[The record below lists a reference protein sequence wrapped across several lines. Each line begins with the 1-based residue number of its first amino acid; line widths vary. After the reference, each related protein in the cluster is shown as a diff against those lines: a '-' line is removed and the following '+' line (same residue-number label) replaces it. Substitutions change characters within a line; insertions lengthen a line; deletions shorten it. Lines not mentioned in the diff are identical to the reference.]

1 MATRFIAAL
10 ATWALIFLAS
20 PGILSENGSGVLAF
34 VALVPW
40 ALHCSRPGPRA
51 FWLEWLAAAIGISAL
66 CIWSTY
72 VLWITLLAV
81 AIVPAFYMAVAGALL
96 RRLARVAPLALAA
109 PAAWVSL
116 ETLRFVVEPPFGFG
130 WMHLGTNLHA
140 TSWINGSA
148 RIFGVGGLSFV
159 AAALAGGIADL
170 LNARG
175 GPLVG
180 STARFDVES
189 SSVVGSV
196 EELSVERFAVRD
208 ARGRVLALVAA
219 LAPLA
224 LALIAARATR
234 PPETKPGPRLLLVQ
248 PAFEQ
253 HRKMTAPSPDELV
266 IDSLR
271 LTEQGLADAARA
283 GEPPD
288 LVCWGETMYPEW
300 IVADGLLEA
309 YDRGARSVSWAKDQV
324 QRRDIQWMSS
334 YEKKWIDGALF
345 GRAKEGGSA
354 VLPPGTSF
362 LTGAEYFALEDGAIR
377 RFNAVLLW
385 NGQGVRAGVGGKIHL
400 VPGGEQL
407 CGLERLAF
415 VRELS
420 YSLAGYVPD
429 LAAFDRTHVFTLNE
443 RDGAS
448 AKFGVTVCFDN
459 AYEDPYTE
467 PLRRGDLD
475 FHLVCSNEAWYEES
489 FEYDQMVAFSRLLA
503 IETGRSFVR
512 ATNAGITI
520 VIGPD
525 GRDVA
530 RLERGGKDRM
540 VPGAL
545 SAIVPVPREGADAPK
560 TCFVRSE
567 RVWQSV
573 WIALPLAL
581 LAGARWRRA
590 PRPAADRRAA

>member
-1 MATRFIAAL
+1 MLSRSRALTTRFIAAL
-10 ATWALIFLAS
+10 ATWTLIFFAS
-20 PGILSENGSGVLAF
+20 PGILSENGAGLLAF

-40 ALHCSRPGPRA
+40 ALYCSRPGPRA
-51 FWLEWLAAAIGISAL
+51 FWIEWLAAAIGISAL

-81 AIVPAFYMAVAGALL
+81 AIVPAAYMAVAGVVL
-96 RRLARVAPLALAA
+96 RRLALRFPLAIAA
-109 PAAWVSL
+109 PAAWVAL
-116 ETLRFVVEPPFGFG
+116 ETLRFLIQPPFGFG

-148 RIFGVGGLSFV
+148 RVFGVGGLSFV
-159 AAALAGGIADL
+159 AAAFAGGIAD
-170 LNARG
+170 
-175 GPLVG
+175 
-180 STARFDVES
+180 
-189 SSVVGSV
+189 VVR
-196 EELSVERFAVRD
+196 ERR
-208 ARGRVLALVAA
+208 LALTTAIGA
-219 LAPLA
+219 LVPLA
-224 LALIAARATR
+224 AAMIAAQVTHA
-234 PPETKPGPRLLLVQ
+234 PEMKPGPRLLLVQ

-266 IDSLR
+266 IDSLH
-271 LTEQGLADAARA
+271 LTEQGLAEAARA
-283 GEPPD
+283 GEAPD
-288 LVCWGETMYPEW
+288 LVCWGETMYPAS
-300 IVADGLLEA
+300 IVSDGLLDA
-309 YDRGARSVSWAKDQV
+309 YDHGARSVSWAKDQV
-324 QRRDIQWMSS
+324 QRRDIQWMTS

-345 GRAKEGGSA
+345 GRGKVTGSA
-354 VLPPGTSF
+354 VLPRGTSF
-362 LTGAEYFALEDGAIR
+362 LTGAEYFAVKDGAIR

-385 NGQGVRAGVGGKIHL
+385 NGEGVRDGVGGKIHL

-407 CGLERLAF
+407 CGLERIAL

-429 LAAFDRTHVFTLNE
+429 LAAFERTQVFTLHE
-443 RDGAS
+443 RDGNS

-467 PLRRGDLD
+467 PLRRGELD

-489 FEYDQMVAFSRLLA
+489 FEYDQMIAFSRLLA

-525 GRDVA
+525 GGDVA

-540 VPGAL
+540 VPGTL
-545 SAIVPVPREGADAPK
+545 SAVVPVPRDGADAPT

-567 RVWQSV
+567 RVWQSA

-581 LAGARWRRA
+581 LAGARRRRSR
-590 PRPAADRRAA
+590 RPAADRRAA